1 MKRIIIVLL
10 MAVASVSLSY
20 SQQIEIKKTF
30 GENRFYQDGKRL
42 YMKDVIA
49 LMENNQEAWALMK
62 QAKKNYDINMPIAL
76 AGGGLI
82 GWNLGKLMVGGK
94 PNWVSSGI
102 GVVLTGISI
111 KILSNTNKKS
121 KQAVEIYNSSLIKDT
136 SYQFQPEFKLI
147 TNERGVGLCVKF

>member
-49 LMENNQEAWALMK
+49 LMENNQEALALMK
-62 QAKKNYDINMPIAL
+62 QAKKNYNINMPIAL

>member
-1 MKRIIIVLL
+1 

-49 LMENNQEAWALMK
+49 LMENNQEALALMK
-62 QAKKNYDINMPIAL
+62 QAKKNYNINMPIAL